1 MLGRNFTI
9 VRLGGIAIEAS
20 PSWLLVLALISWT
33 LADGASRD
41 RYEGWSTRT
50 YWIIGILS
58 ALMLFVTVLLH
69 EMAHAVVAIRRGID
83 VPRITLFIFGG
94 VSQLAEEPKTARDEF
109 FIAVAGPITSIVIAA
124 VAG

>member
-33 LADGASRD
+33 LADGAFPD
-41 RYEGWSTRT
+41 LYEGWSTQT

-58 ALMLFVTVLLH
+58 AVMLFVTVLLH

-124 VAG
+124 S